1 MNSRSSAP
9 VAFQAVPKRSSWAA
23 LCSFFGRV
31 LRWSRSAF
39 STALAYGEVSRV
51 DCGPLLDGSCE
62 PVGPQVLGAEA
73 EHALSSAPVEALLG
87 ARSLLTD
94 IERNGLTDAQE
105 ISRRLSRVRPSPLS
119 PLRWVLGVQLVIEWL
134 FPKLHLAL
142 ASRVDAVRLK
152 ALQLKKEAVASRIDA
167 HLGRGGAA
175 EAVVSTYI
183 EDVRSAAGTGILTWR
198 PADQGVQSIVMP
210 PSLRCDSSHELDD
223 VFITC
228 AGVYLLEVKGW
239 RDVRPNGGHQA
250 QDGTELDPAHHQ
262 SIAKVRRLRD
272 LFGPDVP
279 VHSLV
284 MLPNVAPAQLPWDL
298 GATYL
303 TGPADLS
310 LTFRAHFHA
319 RRLAGLPMLD
329 PLCLGSQLMPELDG
343 RPQAKLHHLL
353 WLAERY
359 PGDGRT
365 QVKELFDQLL
375 DLERQAGV
383 RLPLVV
389 RPRRHLVIAIAA
401 LFPVATAAY
410 AAMWVRQL
418 LG

>member
-1 MNSRSSAP
+1 MNPRSSAP
-9 VAFQAVPKRSSWAA
+9 VSFQAVPKRSSWAA
-23 LCSFFGRV
+23 LCSFLGRV
-31 LRWSRSAF
+31 LRWSRGAV

-51 DCGPLLDGSCE
+51 DCGSLVDGSCD
-62 PVGPQVLGAEA
+62 PVVPQVLAAEA
-73 EHALSSAPVEALLG
+73 ELALSSAPVGSLLG

-94 IERNGLTDAQE
+94 IERHGLTDAQE

-119 PLRWVLGVQLVIEWL
+119 PLRWVLGGQLAIEWL

-142 ASRVDAVRLK
+142 ASRVNSMRLQ
-152 ALQLKKEAVASRIDA
+152 ALQIKKDSIASQIDA
-167 HLGRGGAA
+167 HLGRGSAA
-175 EAVVSTYI
+175 EAVVSAHI
-183 EDVRSAAGTGILTWR
+183 EDVRAAAGADFSTWR
-198 PADQGVQSIVMP
+198 PADQGVRSIVMP

-284 MLPNVAPAQLPWDL
+284 MLPNVAPARLPWDL
-298 GATYL
+298 GAAYL

-310 LTFRAHFHA
+310 LTFRVHLHA
-319 RRLAGLPMLD
+319 RLQAGLPLLD
-329 PLCLGSQLMPELDG
+329 PQALGAQLIPELDG
-343 RPQAKLHHLL
+343 RPRAKLHHLL

-359 PGDGRT
+359 PGDGRA
-365 QVKELFDQLL
+365 QVKELFGQLL
-375 DLERQAGV
+375 DLERQTE

-389 RPRRHLVIAIAA
+389 RPRRPLVITIAA
-401 LFPVATAAY
+401 LVPVVTAAY
-410 AAMWVRQL
+410 VLDWVRQL
-418 LG
+418 LV